1 MKIIKSVVII
11 GPAFPLRGG
20 GLSTFNERLAREF
33 NHQGYE
39 TQLYTFSLQ
48 YPSFL
53 FPGTSQYSTDV
64 APKDLDIKVCINSIN
79 PFNWIKIGLKLYR
92 EKPDLIIV
100 RFWIPFLAPCLGTI
114 LKIAKKN
121 KHTKVMSIVDNMI
134 PHEKRMGDQLLTK
147 YFVKTVDG
155 FIAMS
160 EKVKTDIKTFSHKP
174 VSISPHPIFNHFGD
188 PITKTEARV
197 KLGLPQ
203 DEKIILFFGYIRK
216 YKGLDLII
224 QAMADETIKKLGI
237 QLMVVGEF
245 YEDASGYH
253 DLVNALGLQDQ
264 IKFYSNYIPDGEVKN
279 YVCSADFIIQPYK
292 NATQSGVTPLAY
304 HFEKPMLVT
313 NVGGLADTVPNL
325 KTGIVVEPTTEAIAK
340 GIKTLYEMGENH
352 FILNIIEEKKKY
364 SWSQMTEKFLAL
376 YQQL

>member
-1 MKIIKSVVII
+1 MVNKLVII
-11 GPAFPLRGG
+11 GPAWPLRGG
-20 GLSTFNERLAREF
+20 LSAFDEKLA
-33 NHQGYE
+33 
-39 TQLYTFSLQ
+39 TQFTEKGIQTRIDTFSLQ

-53 FPGTSQYSTDV
+53 FPGKSQYTTD
-64 APKDLDIKVCINSIN
+64 PKPINVNIDVCINSIN
-79 PFNWIKIGLKLYR
+79 PFNWIIIGLKLYR

-121 KHTKVMSIVDNMI
+121 KHTKVISIIDNMI
-134 PHEKRMGDQLLTK
+134 PHEKRMGDRLLTK

-160 EKVKTDIKTFSHKP
+160 EKVKNDIKTFSHKP

-188 PITKTEARV
+188 PITKMEARTQ
-197 KLGLPQ
+197 LGLPQ
-203 DEKIILFFGYIRK
+203 QDKIILFFGYIRK
-216 YKGLDLII
+216 YKGLDLLI
-224 QAMADETIKKLGI
+224 QAMANETIKNLGI
-237 QLMVVGEF
+237 QLIIVGEF
-245 YEDASGYH
+245 YEDASTYH
-253 DLVNALGLQDQ
+253 DLVNALELQNR
-264 IKFYSNYIPDGEVKN
+264 ISFYSNYIPDGEVKN

-313 NVGGLADTVPNL
+313 NVGGLADTVPHL
-325 KTGIVVEPTTEAIAK
+325 KTGIVVAPTAEEIAK
-340 GIKTLYEMGENH
+340 GIETLYELGEKH
-352 FILNIIEEKKKY
+352 FIPNIIEEKKKY

-376 YQQL
+376 YQKL

>member
-1 MKIIKSVVII
+1 MVNKLVII
-11 GPAFPLRGG
+11 GPAWPLRGG
-20 GLSTFNERLAREF
+20 LSAFDEKLA
-33 NHQGYE
+33 
-39 TQLYTFSLQ
+39 TQFTEKGIQTHIDTFSLQ
-48 YPSFL
+48 YPSIL
-53 FPGTSQYSTDV
+53 FPGKSQYTTD
-64 APKDLDIKVCINSIN
+64 PKPNNVNIEVCINSIN
-79 PFNWIKIGLKLYR
+79 PFNWIKIGLKLHR

-121 KHTKVMSIVDNMI
+121 KHTKVISIVDNMI
-134 PHEKRMGDQLLTK
+134 THEKRIGDRLLTN

-160 EKVKTDIKTFSHKP
+160 EKVKNDIKTFSHKP

-188 PITKTEARV
+188 PITKLEARLQ
-197 KLGLPQ
+197 LGLPKE
-203 DEKIILFFGYIRK
+203 DKIILFFGYIRK
-216 YKGLDLII
+216 YKGLDLLIH
-224 QAMADETIKKLGI
+224 AMANETIKKLGI
-237 QLMVVGEF
+237 QLMIVGEF
-245 YEDASGYH
+245 YEDASAYH
-253 DLVNALGLQDQ
+253 DLVSSLGLQDQ

-279 YVCSADFIIQPYK
+279 YVCSADFIIQPYR

-325 KTGIVVEPTTEAIAK
+325 KTGIVVAPTTEAIAK
-340 GIKTLYEMGENH
+340 GIETLYELGETN
-352 FILNIIEEKKKY
+352 FIPNIIEEKKKY
-364 SWSQMTEKFLAL
+364 SWAQMTEKFLAL

>member
-1 MKIIKSVVII
+1 MVNKLVII
-11 GPAFPLRGG
+11 GPAWPLRGG
-20 GLSTFNERLAREF
+20 LSAFDEKLA
-33 NHQGYE
+33 
-39 TQLYTFSLQ
+39 TQFTEKGIQTRIDTFSLQ

-53 FPGTSQYSTDV
+53 FPGKSQYTTD
-64 APKDLDIKVCINSIN
+64 PKPINVNIDVCINSIN

-121 KHTKVMSIVDNMI
+121 KHTKVISIIDNMI
-134 PHEKRMGDQLLTK
+134 PHEKRIGDRLLTN

-160 EKVKTDIKTFSHKP
+160 EKVKNDIKIFSHKP

-188 PITKTEARV
+188 PITKMEARTQ
-197 KLGLPQ
+197 LGLPEQ
-203 DEKIILFFGYIRK
+203 DKIILFFGYIRK
-216 YKGLDLII
+216 YKGLDLLI
-224 QAMADETIKKLGI
+224 QAMANETIKNLGI
-237 QLMVVGEF
+237 QLIIVGEF
-245 YEDASGYH
+245 YEDASTYH
-253 DLVNALGLQDQ
+253 DLINALGLQNR
-264 IKFYSNYIPDGEVKN
+264 ISFYSNYIPDGEVKN

-313 NVGGLADTVPNL
+313 NVGGLADTVPHL
-325 KTGIVVEPTTEAIAK
+325 KTGIVVAPTAEEIAK
-340 GIKTLYEMGENH
+340 GIESLYELGEKH
-352 FILNIIEEKKKY
+352 FIPNIIEEKKKY

-376 YQQL
+376 YQKL

>member
-1 MKIIKSVVII
+1 MVNKLVII
-11 GPAFPLRGG
+11 GPAWPLRGG
-20 GLSTFNERLAREF
+20 LSAFDEKLA
-33 NHQGYE
+33 
-39 TQLYTFSLQ
+39 TQFTEKGIHTKIDTFSLQ
-48 YPSFL
+48 YPSIL
-53 FPGTSQYSTDV
+53 FPGKSQYTTDPK
-64 APKDLDIKVCINSIN
+64 PKDVNISVCINSIN
-79 PFNWIKIGLKLYR
+79 PLNWIKIGLQLYR

-121 KHTKVMSIVDNMI
+121 KHTKVISIVDNMI

-160 EKVKTDIKTFSHKP
+160 EKVKNDIKTFSHKP

-188 PITKTEARV
+188 PITKMEARTQ
-197 KLGLPQ
+197 LGLSQ
-203 DEKIILFFGYIRK
+203 EKKIILFFGYIRK
-216 YKGLDLII
+216 YKGLDLLI
-224 QAMADETIKKLGI
+224 QAMSSESIKKLNI
-237 QLMVVGEF
+237 QLMIVGEF
-245 YEDASGYH
+245 YEDARTYH
-253 DLVNALGLQDQ
+253 DLVISLGLQNQ
-264 IKFYSNYIPDGEVKN
+264 ISFYSNYIPDGEVKN

-325 KTGIVVEPTTEAIAK
+325 KTGIVVEPTTNAIVK
-340 GIKTLYEMGENH
+340 GIETLYELGENH
-352 FILNIIEEKKKY
+352 FIPNIIEEKKKY
-364 SWSQMTEKFLAL
+364 SWAQMTEKFLAL

>member
-1 MKIIKSVVII
+1 MVNKLVII
-11 GPAFPLRGG
+11 GPAWPLRGG
-20 GLSTFNERLAREF
+20 LSAFDEKLA
-33 NHQGYE
+33 
-39 TQLYTFSLQ
+39 TQFTKKGIQTRIDTFSLQ
-48 YPSFL
+48 YPSIL
-53 FPGTSQYSTDV
+53 FPGKSQYTND
-64 APKDLDIKVCINSIN
+64 PKPNNVNINVCINSIN

-121 KHTKVMSIVDNMI
+121 KHTKVISIVDNMI

-188 PITKTEARV
+188 PITKMEARTQ
-197 KLGLPQ
+197 LGLPQ
-203 DEKIILFFGYIRK
+203 QDKIIIFFGYIRK
-216 YKGLDLII
+216 YKGLDLLI
-224 QAMADETIKKLGI
+224 QAMADETIKKFGI

-325 KTGIVVEPTTEAIAK
+325 KTGIVVEPNIQAITK
-340 GIKTLYEMGENH
+340 GIKTLYELGENH
-352 FILNIIEEKKKY
+352 FIPNIIEEKKKY
-364 SWSQMTEKFLAL
+364 SWEQMTEKFLAL

>member
-1 MKIIKSVVII
+1 MVNKLVII
-11 GPAFPLRGG
+11 GPAWPLRGG
-20 GLSTFNERLAREF
+20 LSAFDEKLA
-33 NHQGYE
+33 
-39 TQLYTFSLQ
+39 TQFTEKGIQTRIDTFSLQ
-48 YPSFL
+48 YPSIL
-53 FPGTSQYSTDV
+53 FPGKSQYTTD
-64 APKDLDIKVCINSIN
+64 PKPNNVNIEVCINSIN
-79 PFNWIKIGLKLYR
+79 PFNWIKIGLKLHR

-121 KHTKVMSIVDNMI
+121 KHTKVISIVDNMI
-134 PHEKRMGDQLLTK
+134 PHEKRIGDRLLTN

-160 EKVKTDIKTFSHKP
+160 EKVKNDIKTFSHKP

-188 PITKTEARV
+188 PITKLEARLQ
-197 KLGLPQ
+197 LGLPKE
-203 DEKIILFFGYIRK
+203 DNIILFFGYIRK
-216 YKGLDLII
+216 YKGLDLLIH
-224 QAMADETIKKLGI
+224 AMANEAIKKLSI
-237 QLMVVGEF
+237 QLMIVGEF
-245 YEDASGYH
+245 YEDASAYH
-253 DLVNALGLQDQ
+253 DLVSSLGLQDQ

-279 YVCSADFIIQPYK
+279 YVCSADFIIQPYR

-325 KTGIVVEPTTEAIAK
+325 KTGIVVAPTTEAIAK
-340 GIKTLYEMGENH
+340 GIETLYELGETN
-352 FILNIIEEKKKY
+352 FIPNIIEEKKKY
-364 SWSQMTEKFLAL
+364 SWAQMTEKFLAL

>member
-1 MKIIKSVVII
+1 MVNKLVII
-11 GPAFPLRGG
+11 GPAWPLRGG
-20 GLSTFNERLAREF
+20 LSAFDEKLA
-33 NHQGYE
+33 
-39 TQLYTFSLQ
+39 TQFTEKGIQTKIDTFSLQ
-48 YPSFL
+48 YPNIL
-53 FPGTSQYSTDV
+53 FPGKSQYTTDPK
-64 APKDLDIKVCINSIN
+64 PKDVNISVCINSIN
-79 PFNWIKIGLKLYR
+79 PLNWIKIGLQLYR

-121 KHTKVMSIVDNMI
+121 KHTKVISIVDNMI
-134 PHEKRMGDQLLTK
+134 PHEKRMGDRLLTQ

-160 EKVKTDIKTFSHKP
+160 EKVKNDIKTFSHKP

-188 PITKTEARV
+188 PITKMEARTQ
-197 KLGLPQ
+197 LGLSQ
-203 DEKIILFFGYIRK
+203 EKKIILFFGYIRK
-216 YKGLDLII
+216 YKGLDLLI
-224 QAMADETIKKLGI
+224 QAMSSESIKKLNI
-237 QLMVVGEF
+237 QLMIVGEF
-245 YEDASGYH
+245 YEDARTYH
-253 DLVNALGLQDQ
+253 DLVISLGLQNQ
-264 IKFYSNYIPDGEVKN
+264 ISFYSNYIPDGEVKN

-325 KTGIVVEPTTEAIAK
+325 KTGIVVEPTTNAIVK
-340 GIKTLYEMGENH
+340 GIETLYELGENH
-352 FILNIIEEKKKY
+352 FIPNIIEEKKKY
-364 SWSQMTEKFLAL
+364 SWAQMTEKFLAL

>member
-1 MKIIKSVVII
+1 MVNKLVII
-11 GPAFPLRGG
+11 GPAWPLRGG
-20 GLSTFNERLAREF
+20 LSAFDEKLA
-33 NHQGYE
+33 
-39 TQLYTFSLQ
+39 TQFTEKGIQTRIDTFSLQ

-53 FPGTSQYSTDV
+53 FPGKSQYTTD
-64 APKDLDIKVCINSIN
+64 PKPINVNIDVCINSIN
-79 PFNWIKIGLKLYR
+79 PFNWIIIGLKLYR

-121 KHTKVMSIVDNMI
+121 KHTKVISIIDNMI
-134 PHEKRMGDQLLTK
+134 PHEKRMGDRLLTK

-160 EKVKTDIKTFSHKP
+160 EKVKNDIKTFSHKP

-188 PITKTEARV
+188 PITKMEARTQ
-197 KLGLPQ
+197 LGLPQ
-203 DEKIILFFGYIRK
+203 QDKIILFFGYIRK
-216 YKGLDLII
+216 YKGLDLLI
-224 QAMADETIKKLGI
+224 QAMANETIKNLGI
-237 QLMVVGEF
+237 QLIIVGEF
-245 YEDASGYH
+245 YEDASTYH
-253 DLVNALGLQDQ
+253 DLVNALGLQNR
-264 IKFYSNYIPDGEVKN
+264 ISFYSNYIPDGEVKN

-313 NVGGLADTVPNL
+313 NVGGLADTVPHL
-325 KTGIVVEPTTEAIAK
+325 KTGIVVAPNAEEIAK
-340 GIKTLYEMGENH
+340 GIETLYELGEKH
-352 FILNIIEEKKKY
+352 FIPNIIEEKKKY

-376 YQQL
+376 YQKL

>member
-1 MKIIKSVVII
+1 MVNKLVII
-11 GPAFPLRGG
+11 GPAWPLRGG
-20 GLSTFNERLAREF
+20 LSAFDEKLA
-33 NHQGYE
+33 
-39 TQLYTFSLQ
+39 TQFTEKGIQTRIDTFSLQ

-53 FPGTSQYSTDV
+53 FPGKSQYTTD
-64 APKDLDIKVCINSIN
+64 PKPINVNIDVCINSIN
-79 PFNWIKIGLKLYR
+79 PFNWIIIGLKLYR

-114 LKIAKKN
+114 LKIAKLN
-121 KHTKVMSIVDNMI
+121 KHTKVISIIDNMI
-134 PHEKRMGDQLLTK
+134 PHEKRMGDRLLTK

-160 EKVKTDIKTFSHKP
+160 EKVKNDIKTFSHKP

-188 PITKTEARV
+188 PITKMEARTQ
-197 KLGLPQ
+197 LGLPQ
-203 DEKIILFFGYIRK
+203 QDKIILFFGYIRK
-216 YKGLDLII
+216 YKGLDLLI

-253 DLVNALGLQDQ
+253 DLVKTLGLQDQ
-264 IKFYSNYIPDGEVKN
+264 IKFYSNYIPDAEVKN

-325 KTGIVVEPTTEAIAK
+325 KTGIVVTPTSEAIAQ
-340 GIKTLYEMGENH
+340 GIETLYEMGENH
-352 FILNIIEEKKKY
+352 FNLNIIEEKKKY

>member
-1 MKIIKSVVII
+1 MVNKLVII
-11 GPAFPLRGG
+11 GPAWPLRGG
-20 GLSTFNERLAREF
+20 LSAFDEKLA
-33 NHQGYE
+33 
-39 TQLYTFSLQ
+39 TQFTEKGIQTRIDTFSLQ
-48 YPSFL
+48 YPSIL
-53 FPGTSQYSTDV
+53 FPGKSQYTTD
-64 APKDLDIKVCINSIN
+64 PKPNNVNIEVCINSIN
-79 PFNWIKIGLKLYR
+79 PFNWIKIGLKLHR

-121 KHTKVMSIVDNMI
+121 KHTKVISIVDNMI
-134 PHEKRMGDQLLTK
+134 PHEKRIGDRLLTN

-160 EKVKTDIKTFSHKP
+160 EKVKNDIKTFSHKP

-188 PITKTEARV
+188 PITKLEARLQ
-197 KLGLPQ
+197 LGLPKE
-203 DEKIILFFGYIRK
+203 DKIILFFGYIRK
-216 YKGLDLII
+216 YKGLDLLIH
-224 QAMADETIKKLGI
+224 AMANEAIKKLGI
-237 QLMVVGEF
+237 QLMIVGEF
-245 YEDASGYH
+245 YEDASAYH
-253 DLVNALGLQDQ
+253 DLVSALGLQDQ

-279 YVCSADFIIQPYK
+279 YVCSADFIIQPYR

-325 KTGIVVEPTTEAIAK
+325 KTGIVVAPTTEAIAK
-340 GIKTLYEMGENH
+340 GIETLYELGENN
-352 FILNIIEEKKKY
+352 FIPNIKEEKKKY
-364 SWSQMTEKFLAL
+364 SWAQMTEKFLAL

>member
-1 MKIIKSVVII
+1 MVNKLVII
-11 GPAFPLRGG
+11 GPAWPLRGG
-20 GLSTFNERLAREF
+20 LSAFDEKLA
-33 NHQGYE
+33 
-39 TQLYTFSLQ
+39 TQFTEKGIQTRIDTFSLQ

-53 FPGTSQYSTDV
+53 FPGKSQFTTD
-64 APKDLDIKVCINSIN
+64 PKPNNVNIDVCINSIN

-121 KHTKVMSIVDNMI
+121 KHTKVISIIDNMI
-134 PHEKRMGDQLLTK
+134 PHEKRMGDRLLTK

-160 EKVKTDIKTFSHKP
+160 EKVKNDIKTFSHKP

-188 PITKTEARV
+188 PITKMEARTQ
-197 KLGLPQ
+197 LGLPEQ
-203 DEKIILFFGYIRK
+203 DKIILFFGYIRK
-216 YKGLDLII
+216 YKGLDLLI
-224 QAMADETIKKLGI
+224 QAMANETIKNLGI
-237 QLMVVGEF
+237 QLIIVGEF
-245 YEDASGYH
+245 YEDASTYH
-253 DLVNALGLQDQ
+253 DLINALGLQNR
-264 IKFYSNYIPDGEVKN
+264 ISFYSNYIPDVEVKN

-313 NVGGLADTVPNL
+313 NVGGLADTVPHL
-325 KTGIVVEPTTEAIAK
+325 KTGIVVAPTAEEIAK
-340 GIKTLYEMGENH
+340 GIETLYELGEKH
-352 FILNIIEEKKKY
+352 FIPNIIEEKKKY

-376 YQQL
+376 YQKL